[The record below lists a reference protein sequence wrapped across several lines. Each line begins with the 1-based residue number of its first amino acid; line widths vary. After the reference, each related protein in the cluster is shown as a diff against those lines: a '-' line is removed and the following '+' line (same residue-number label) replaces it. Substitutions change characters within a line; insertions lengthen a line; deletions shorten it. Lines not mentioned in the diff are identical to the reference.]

1 MGRFIGGKTINDWG
15 NYVYVKANAP
25 DLLKM
30 QIERMN
36 DSGKDREVLISSVTD
51 PYQGVEAKYK
61 LTRQCL
67 KILAQNHF
75 QGLISILT
83 KSDLVLRDIDVIK
96 QIENCIVG
104 ITITSTND
112 SISRYF
118 ERYAPPSSKRID
130 ALKKLNKQG
139 IDTYAFVGPLLP
151 HFASQKERLD
161 DLFKAIAQTGTQKL
175 YVEHLNL
182 SPYIKG
188 RLKRHMKK
196 TNREILEKF
205 YNSQSEEY
213 RKDLDEIVYRLIRK
227 YEFTLLEDII
237 FHKNNS

>member
-30 QIERMN
+30 QIKRMK
-36 DSGKDREVLISSVTD
+36 DSGKGKEVLISSVTD
-51 PYQGVEAKYK
+51 PYQGVEARYK

-67 KILAQNHF
+67 EILAQNHF
-75 QGLISILT
+75 QGLVSILT
-83 KSDLVLRDIDVIK
+83 KSDLVLRDVDILK

-118 ERYAPPSSKRID
+118 ERYAPPSSKRLD

-151 HFASQKERLD
+151 HFASQEEHLD
-161 DLFKAIAQTGTQKL
+161 ELFRAISKTGTRKL

-188 RLKRHMKK
+188 RLQKEMRDVSG
-196 TNREILEKF
+196 ELLEKF
-205 YNSQSEEY
+205 YTSQSEEY
-213 RKDLDEIVYRLIRK
+213 RKDLDKIVYRLIKK
-227 YEFTLLEDII
+227 YKFILLEDII